1 MYAPLQHGTAS
12 KETTMLMEKLFSAG
26 IMKMG
31 PSKTDPHRQV
41 VGVFNP
47 DSVACLPAL
56 RAAEIER
63 FR

>member
-1 MYAPLQHGTAS
+1 
-12 KETTMLMEKLFSAG
+12 MLMEKLFSAG

-31 PSKTDPHRQV
+31 PSKTDPNRQV